1 MGTTIKIHNM
11 KRVLLFSFFLATLIT
26 GGCKND
32 NKDPKIVL
40 GQFFDALAKNDMV
53 TARKLSTADSKSMLD
68 LMEMGMKTETKETEK
83 YDKTKMEF
91 GEATIDGDKAIVP
104 VKERTS
110 GETMNYTLKKEEGA
124 WKVAFDKTS
133 IMNMGM
139 DKMKDEGGNISDS
152 LENIMD
158 ELKKVDIDSLQKSMR
173 EGSQS
178 LDSAAKILE
187 RQKL

>member
-1 MGTTIKIHNM
+1 M
-11 KRVLLFSFFLATLIT
+11 KKVLLSTFILAMLIIA
-26 GGCKND
+26 GCKTNSG
-32 NKDPKIVL
+32 DPKAVL

-53 TARKLSTADSKSMLD
+53 TARKLSTTDSKSMLD

-83 YDKTKMEF
+83 YDKTKLEF

-110 GETMNYTLKKEEGA
+110 GEIMNYTLKKEEGA

-133 IMNMGM
+133 IMSMGM
-139 DKMKDEGGNISDS
+139 DKMKDEGVNVSDS
-152 LENIMD
+152 IGNVMD
-158 ELKKVDIDSLQKSMR
+158 QLKNVDMDSLQKTLK
-173 EGSQS
+173 EGSKA

-187 RQKL
+187 RQKN